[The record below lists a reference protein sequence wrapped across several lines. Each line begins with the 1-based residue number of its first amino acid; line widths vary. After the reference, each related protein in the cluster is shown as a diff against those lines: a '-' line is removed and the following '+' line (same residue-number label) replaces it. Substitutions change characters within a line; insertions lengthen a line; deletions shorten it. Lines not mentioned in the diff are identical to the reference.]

1 VSAREFALLAALL
14 ERPGTALS
22 KGQLEERLYGWG
34 EEVESNTVE
43 VHVHNLRKKLGAE
56 TIRTIPRRGLSG
68 CQGMTSIRRTLLVWL
83 LLGLV
88 AVAVLASVA
97 TYFDTRREIGEL
109 FDLQLKQLAY
119 STRIDD
125 LLRGRQPSIA
135 GPGADRATGVSE
147 IVTQIWDRD
156 GVLVYYSRPGTGLP
170 VPATE
175 GYSNVI
181 RDGHGVARV
190 HARRRAARVA
200 GRPRAGRAAR
210 DRRAIGIAYAAAAG
224 CADPVPGRAHLVRSR
239 PWPAPARKRCRAQW
253 PSASPTPWRRSPE
266 TGLPEELRPL
276 AGSLN
281 ALLARLDDALNAQ
294 RRFTADAAHELRT
307 PLAALKLQV
316 ELVERA
322 PDDGARGAALAE
334 LEEGVDRASHLVE
347 QLLAMAR
354 LEPEALA
361 RNFGDCDLVAIA
373 KDVIVSRATL
383 AADRKIDL
391 GLARSATVRARGD
404 AASLSMLLAN
414 LLDNALRYT
423 PEGGR
428 IDVAIDDDAGHA
440 ILSVA
445 DTGPG
450 IPASERER
458 VFDRF
463 HPRCSG
469 GSGSKRKRA
478 RAFHRQAHRRR
489 PWRNRRAGQRRRRA
503 GTGRARLLS
512 LGE

>member
-1 VSAREFALLAALL
+1 
-14 ERPGTALS
+14 
-22 KGQLEERLYGWG
+22 
-34 EEVESNTVE
+34 
-43 VHVHNLRKKLGAE
+43 
-56 TIRTIPRRGLSG
+56 
-68 CQGMTSIRRTLLVWL
+68 MTSIRRTLLVWL

-97 TYFDTRREIGEL
+97 TYFDTKREIGEL

-119 STRIDD
+119 STRVDD
-125 LLRGRQPSIA
+125 LIRGRQPSVS

-175 GYSNVI
+175 GYSDVLQNGRAWRVYTHVEGRHALQVAHALDERREI
-181 RDGHGVARV
+181 AAQSALRTLLPLAALIPFLGVLIWYAVGRGLRPLETMSHAVARRQPD
-190 HARRRAARVA
+190 AM
-200 GRPRAGRAAR
+200 
-210 DRRAIGIAYAAAAG
+210 
-224 CADPVPGRAHLVRSR
+224 
-239 PWPAPARKRCRAQW
+239 APLA
-253 PSASPTPWRRSPE
+253 E
-266 TGLPEELRPL
+266 GGLPEELRPL
-276 AGSLN
+276 ANSLN
-281 ALLARLDDALNAQ
+281 ALLARLSDALNAQ

-322 PDDGARGAALAE
+322 PDDAARAAALAE
-334 LEEGVDRASHLVE
+334 LEDGVDRASHLVE

-361 RNFGDCDLVAIA
+361 KNFGNCDLVGLA
-373 KDVIVSRATL
+373 KDVIVARAAL
-383 AADRKIDL
+383 AADKSIDL
-391 GLARSATVRARGD
+391 GLARESTVHARGD

-423 PEGGR
+423 PGGGR
-428 IDVAIDDDAGHA
+428 IDVAVDDDAGHA
-440 ILSVA
+440 IISVA

-450 IPASERER
+450 IPVQDRER

-463 HPRCSG
+463 HRGANTDDGRGPT
-469 GSGSKRKRA
+469 GSGLGLSIVKRIA
-478 RAFHRQAHRRR
+478 DAHGATVTLD
-489 PWRNRRAGQRRRRA
+489 AGSDGHGLVVRVRFPA
-503 GTGRARLLS
+503 AVDS
-512 LGE
+512 